1 MTTPKEF
8 DYDLWTTED
17 GKCYMRVK
25 RTGEQC
31 EINRETMRLLR
42 SEAKKMQREQE
53 GIPVYGVRN
62 GKSVVVERT
71 TMLSLDY
78 VSAGEDMDS
87 AWAVDASQ
95 TEHSHMISALE
106 QELRDAL
113 TPKQFDI
120 YIHCLLGGETYTAYA
135 HRNAIHESAVRK
147 AVRLIRVKA
156 KNIFA

>member
-95 TEHSHMISALE
+95 TEQSHMISALE
-106 QELRDAL
+106 QELREAL
-113 TPKQFDI
+113 TSKQLDV
-120 YIHCLLGGETYTAYA
+120 YIHCLLGGMTLRDYGEQ
-135 HRNAIHESAVRK
+135 NNVNVSSVRDL
-147 AVRLIRVKA
+147 VTGIRKKA
-156 KNIFA
+156 KIIFG